1 MVSKI
6 ATRSGT
12 PWNRLLPVL
21 LWVVLTVASCAPAD
35 PEIIAIEYLRATR
48 TAKSDAAIGYLDI
61 DTIVD
66 RVQREV
72 VLINADG
79 DPDAFLRDSVETILW
94 GLFQETPREDELA
107 YDATPAEVNG
117 DKAIV
122 SVTMRGPDGSS
133 RKRTVHLRQTRAGWQ
148 VSGATVDDLVSYV
161 IQRLEERY

>member
-1 MVSKI
+1 MVSMI
-6 ATRSGT
+6 ASPSRRSRS
-12 PWNRLLPVL
+12 NRFLPAL
-21 LWVVLTVASCAPAD
+21 LWAVFATASCAPAD

-61 DTIVD
+61 DTIVE

-79 DPDAFLRDSVETILW
+79 DPEAFLRDSVETILW
-94 GLFQETPREDELA
+94 GLFQETPREEQLA

-122 SVTMRGPDGSS
+122 A
-133 RKRTVHLRQTRAGWQ
+133 VHF
-148 VSGATVDDLVSYV
+148 
-161 IQRLEERY
+161 